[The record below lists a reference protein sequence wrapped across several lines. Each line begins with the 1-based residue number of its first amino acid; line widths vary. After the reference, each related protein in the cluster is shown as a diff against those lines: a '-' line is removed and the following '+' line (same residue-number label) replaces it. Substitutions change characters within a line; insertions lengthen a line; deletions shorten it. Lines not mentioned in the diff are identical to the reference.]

1 MFSEKRL
8 SSCFDLIFDGLKLKL
23 DLICLI
29 FTSSD
34 ITVIMWVWLVV
45 ITVRG
50 GCVCVGGW
58 VVGGGVRRYFQHNR
72 GGLELIFFVLEGGTV
87 YVFAR

>member
-8 SSCFDLIFDGLKLKL
+8 LSCFDLIFDGLKLKL
-23 DLICLI
+23 DSICLI

-50 GCVCVGGW
+50 GCVCVDGW

-87 YVFAR
+87 

>member
-1 MFSEKRL
+1 MFSGNRL

-50 GCVCVGGW
+50 GCVCVGGGR
-58 VVGGGVRRYFQHNR
+58 GGGCDV
-72 GGLELIFFVLEGGTV
+72 IFNITEGG
-87 YVFAR
+87 